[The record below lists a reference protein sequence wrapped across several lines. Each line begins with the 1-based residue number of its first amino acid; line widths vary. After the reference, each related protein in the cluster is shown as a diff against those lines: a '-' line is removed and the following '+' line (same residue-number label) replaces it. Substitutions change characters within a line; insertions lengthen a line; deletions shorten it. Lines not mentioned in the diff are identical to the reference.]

1 MSSSVFE
8 RLYYHAILS
17 SLLVKVPYWLLRY
30 LIPSSRPRSSWTIR
44 KTITVLVVR
53 FLFTSVGRG
62 IKIVRPFPT
71 YRKLETGRG
80 VQGIYVDGIPE
91 LVTGKLKDFATQAGV
106 KPVRIPCY
114 WIQKKGLEAS
124 SIPTPETASA
134 TISESEKVVLYL
146 HGGSY
151 VHFSAH
157 PEQSTSSIPKAMLRA
172 CPKTAGAFPSALL
185 DALAGYAYLIN
196 SLGYKPEQ
204 VVVAGDSA
212 GGNLGHALVRYL
224 VEYQGSDV
232 VPALPLPPGALCMF
246 SPWVDMSGSHSSPTS
261 SVFTNAK
268 SDYIGIETPFKV
280 DAPPAFVAA
289 FGERLAFETPYLSPA
304 CKVLDDV
311 SFKGFPKTFIT
322 AGDAEVLLDQIRI
335 FKDRITKELGP
346 EKVFYLEAKDACHD
360 WLCFPFMQPENDIT
374 RQALA
379 KFLA

>member
-1 MSSSVFE
+1 M
-8 RLYYHAILS
+8 ILWAGEYTYLNICS
-17 SLLVKVPYWLLRY
+17 RTVSNEKFCLL
-30 LIPSSRPRSSWTIR
+30 
-44 KTITVLVVR
+44 
-53 FLFTSVGRG
+53 FRG

-80 VQGIYVDGIPE
+80 VQGIYVDGVPE

-172 CPKTAGAFPSALL
+172 CPKVLRALLVEYRLSSIPPDETAGAFPSALL

-224 VEYQGSDV
+224 VEYQGSDA
-232 VPALPLPPGALCMF
+232 VPALPPPPGALCMF

-304 CKVLDDV
+304 CKDLDDV
-311 SFKGFPKTFIT
+311 SFEGFPKTFIT

-346 EKVFYLEAKDACHD
+346 ENVFYLEAKDACHD
-360 WLCFPFMQPENDIT
+360 WLCFPFMQPENDNT
-374 RQALA
+374 RQALME
-379 KFLA
+379 FLA